1 VTLEE
6 TLTPEDWHE
15 LELAPLWV
23 LAAVAGA
30 DGKIDK
36 AERATLKAAVDRCAT
51 HSEPLVSR
59 VFGGLSRDFDA
70 RWASYLQDPRF
81 AMHGVRAVGVVLG
94 RVADPAQA
102 LHLKQTLVQLGVE
115 VADASGGFGALGR
128 KRSSAEREALKKVSQ
143 ELRVTTRRLIA
154 ASQPFD
160 SILVPLDGSPQAEAA
175 LPQARAIAEAFGS
188 KVTLLD
194 VVPLERPGA
203 GAYAAEGFV
212 APPLALSAEELGR
225 RASAYLDGVRST
237 YGSDG
242 WRAIVKQG
250 EAAKVIVAEA
260 EASGATLIVMAT
272 SGSAG
277 VKRVFEGKVTEDVIR
292 TSDIPVLVVRV
303 ADDEF

>member
-1 VTLEE
+1 V
-6 TLTPEDWHE
+6 
-15 LELAPLWV
+15 
-23 LAAVAGA
+23 
-30 DGKIDK
+30 
-36 AERATLKAAVDRCAT
+36 
-51 HSEPLVSR
+51 
-59 VFGGLSRDFDA
+59 
-70 RWASYLQDPRF
+70 QD
-81 AMHGVRAVGVVLG
+81 
-94 RVADPAQA
+94 
-102 LHLKQTLVQLGVE
+102 E
-115 VADASGGFGALGR
+115 
-128 KRSSAEREALKKVSQ
+128 
-143 ELRVTTRRLIA
+143 
-154 ASQPFD
+154 
-160 SILVPLDGSPQAEAA
+160 
-175 LPQARAIAEAFGS
+175 
-188 KVTLLD
+188 LD